1 MADENSRPAL
11 GGETLNLKD
20 YDVVFLGYPIWWGIA
35 AWPVDNFV
43 KANDFSGKTVVPFAT
58 SSSSGMGQS
67 GTLLERMANGGDW
80 QEGHRFSS
88 GASAAD
94 VDAWV
99 SGR

>member
-1 MADENSRPAL
+1 MYGVTPS
-11 GGETLNLKD
+11 
-20 YDVVFLGYPIWWGIA
+20 VFRGLQRRATVYRAIWWGIA